1 MLFRSVPSVMKVT
14 PSKYCSSLIFAHK
27 FFDGV
32 TFITEGTRDITERL
46 IKRKFTDYRI
56 YPSGFNKKIMK
67 PMERDIKLCE
77 ELGIKKEESVIFY
90 HGSISQ
96 NRGIK
101 ELVEAVELLKKKNKV
116 KLLVIGSGDIEIIKL
131 IKKQKENIFLD
142 VVSYNEIP
150 KYISIADVCVSPL
163 PDILWWRIASSLKVI
178 EYMACGK
185 PIALTRMKAHTDVL
199 PKESKG
205 ISYFERVTPEEIAE
219 AIWKILND
227 KERFN
232 FEAKNLHTHAINNFT
247 YDSIAK
253 KLLEYYKSLY
263 NNY

>member
-1 MLFRSVPSVMKVT
+1 MKIVYIRMQDFDKRFYLTSERELIRAFNNLNIKAELVGIGKRTDEPEFVTLFSLFNKNHLVNKILISLYLIKYCVTDTVIVFDYLSYLSATPLIFLRRIFDGKVRVLMDVRT
-14 PSKYCSSLIFAHK
+14 IPVETYNTYEYRKYCSSLIFAHK

-142 VVSYNEIP
+142 VVSYN
-150 KYISIADVCVSPL
+150 
-163 PDILWWRIASSLKVI
+163 
-178 EYMACGK
+178 
-185 PIALTRMKAHTDVL
+185 
-199 PKESKG
+199 
-205 ISYFERVTPEEIAE
+205 
-219 AIWKILND
+219 
-227 KERFN
+227 
-232 FEAKNLHTHAINNFT
+232 
-247 YDSIAK
+247 
-253 KLLEYYKSLY
+253 
-263 NNY
+263 